1 MEKIRINAHAKINLS
16 LRIIGKRADG
26 YHEIVS
32 FMQGTGLH
40 DVVEMS
46 FCFKN
51 GTKYTFPHCTI
62 SGVVVY
68 LCTDTDTIPVDM
80 SNLAFKGIKA
90 LLDVYPETERLAAE
104 GEAILVRL
112 DKRLPVAAG
121 VAGGSGNAA
130 ACMLGLNALLDYPF
144 SLRELM
150 GIGKAVGA
158 DVPFS
163 LFMISARNAGVL
175 AGMSGIEEASDSAWI
190 GGIGDMVEAAEA
202 VPRYVILANPGVP
215 VSAGEAYEA
224 MDAIGYEEISHEREL
239 FINDMEKYTLS
250 EHPEAAEL
258 KRIMTEALDAEEVV
272 MSGSGPTIVAYYTD
286 EDKAASDIEILR
298 SEAGA
303 ESGVRMWLTDT
314 GIQFRGK
321 EK

>member
-1 MEKIRINAHAKINLS
+1 MEKIRINAYAKINLS
-16 LRIIGKRADG
+16 LRITGKRADG

-80 SNLAFKGIKA
+80 SNLAFKGIEA
-90 LLDVYPETERLAAE
+90 LLEVYPETERLAAE
-104 GEAILVRL
+104 GKAILVKL

-144 SLRELM
+144 TLRELM

-163 LFMISARNAGVL
+163 LFMNSARNGGVL
-175 AGMSGIEEASDSAWI
+175 AGMSGIDEASDSAWV
-190 GGIGDMVEAAEA
+190 GGIGDIVEAAEA

-224 MDAIGYEEISHEREL
+224 MDAIGYGEIPHEREL

-258 KRIMTEALDAEEVV
+258 KRIMAEALGAEEVV
-272 MSGSGPTIVAYYTD
+272 MSGSGPTIVAYYAD
-286 EDKAASDIEILR
+286 EDRAASDMEVLR
-298 SEAGA
+298 SEIGR
-303 ESGVRMWLTDT
+303 ESGVRIWLTDT

-321 EK
+321 E